1 MFFQRPLELDLICQ
15 WGVEYSHYKIIYKT
29 MDKYKE
35 LLEKIKKGEATKEEE
50 MILLNVLNVSV
61 DAFKILLEE
70 VKKKQSKE

>member
-1 MFFQRPLELDLICQ
+1 
-15 WGVEYSHYKIIYKT
+15 